1 MSKHPP
7 QAAAAQPI
15 ALTGTLI
22 CQPADR
28 AMVEALLPEH
38 LRLTREEPEYLL
50 FQIVADRCDPCRF
63 FVAERFTDQA
73 AFAAHQ
79 VRSKASAWGRATTH
93 LHRAFQI
100 TGMPQSGPPQS
111 GPLQSGLPE
120 TGPP

>member
-1 MSKHPP
+1 MSEQPP

-15 ALTGTLI
+15 VLTGTLT

-38 LRLTREEPEYLL
+38 QRLTREEPGCLL

-63 FVAERFTDQA
+63 LVAERFTDQA

-79 VRSKASAWGRATTH
+79 ARSKASAWGRATAH

-100 TGMPQSGPPQS
+100 TGPPQSGPP
-111 GPLQSGLPE
+111 QSGLPE